1 MRIRDL
7 TLHNI
12 AIWVPYLGSDF
23 LQIFFLDDEEEAR
36 DEDGQGG
43 DLGRLIWSSHKVP
56 FKDFFFIQEL
66 FP

>member
-43 DLGRLIWSSHKVP
+43 DLGRLV
-56 FKDFFFIQEL
+56 
-66 FP
+66 